1 MKKAVIYTRTAVPNP
16 ASNKKQEELC
26 SQYARNNGYAV
37 VSIYT
42 DNGFLG
48 TNAHRPSFRKLMDS
62 RKSKGWDVIIV
73 SDCSRFFRKP
83 RSFVRYMKVLRRAG
97 KDLISVRD
105 GEFSY
110 ADTGITSKGSFRI
123 EHDTQRE
130 TPDGYRFNSQI
141 YELRGNPVRRVS
153 CCPTPD
159 FVP

>member
-1 MKKAVIYTRTAVPNP
+1 MKKAVIYTGTAVPNP

-42 DNGFLG
+42 DNGFPG

-62 RKSKGWDVIIV
+62 RKSKDWDVIIV

-97 KDLISVRD
+97 KGLISVKD
-105 GEFSY
+105 GELS
-110 ADTGITSKGSFRI
+110 SLPLPRM
-123 EHDTQRE
+123 
-130 TPDGYRFNSQI
+130 
-141 YELRGNPVRRVS
+141 
-153 CCPTPD
+153 D
-159 FVP
+159 F

>member
-1 MKKAVIYTRTAVPNP
+1 MKKAVIYTGTAVPNP

-42 DNGFLG
+42 AHRLPRPNP
-48 TNAHRPSFRKLMDS
+48 HRPSFRKLMDS

-97 KDLISVRD
+97 KGLISVKD
-105 GEFSY
+105 GELS
-110 ADTGITSKGSFRI
+110 SLPLPRM
-123 EHDTQRE
+123 
-130 TPDGYRFNSQI
+130 
-141 YELRGNPVRRVS
+141 
-153 CCPTPD
+153 D
-159 FVP
+159 F